1 MLTGFLR
8 SGSIVAAVS
17 NDRGKGMMYSG
28 FAIGARAD
36 LSGSQ
41 WTSPSG
47 IGPNVAAAG
56 AGCNRRRVDVLAH

>member
-41 WTSPSG
+41 WTSP
-47 IGPNVAAAG
+47 
-56 AGCNRRRVDVLAH
+56 